1 MFEIN
6 KKAEDLAKDA
16 INDIYKELK
25 NDSHTVEDIEKIVLR
40 INPRFNNEF
49 RLIQEVQKIVIKE
62 FDKVTVVYLDL
73 FLHIP
78 CVFVNLKYKNNGEE
92 GK

>member
-1 MFEIN
+1 MFEMN
-6 KKAEDLAKDA
+6 KKAEDLAKNA
-16 INDIYKELK
+16 INDIYEELK

-49 RLIQEVQKIVIKE
+49 RLIKEVQKIVIKE
-62 FDKVTVVYLDL
+62 FDKVTVVDLDL

-78 CVFVNLKYKNNGEE
+78 CVFVSLKYKNNREE